1 MSAPPSLVRRACSV
15 GVTQAVTV
23 LSTFLI
29 HVLAARTLSVT
40 AYGSFALC
48 ALLSGGCQVLL
59 LGGIPYAL
67 RRAVSVDR
75 SAQSLIPRYVLLAQL
90 PISLGVG
97 LVLAAAA
104 PVLAAFLG
112 DSELQVAVAL
122 VGAEVLFRSG

>member
-67 RRAVSVDR
+67 RRAVSVDPA
-75 SAQSLIPRYVLLAQL
+75 SHSFVPRYVLLGQL
-90 PISLGVG
+90 PISLAAA
-97 LVLAAAA
+97 LALAAAA
-104 PVLAAFLG
+104 PWLAGLLG
-112 DSELQVAVAL
+112 DPELTAAL
-122 VGAEVLFRSG
+122 VLIGGEVLF